1 MKSNKLLVI
10 LTTFIILILT
20 ISTVSAGITN
30 VDPKDTNLELKISSS
45 NDYIIATLKEGDNFL
60 ENQNITFSIIKE
72 GKEINKIV
80 KTDENGVAKLDI
92 SSLSS
97 GKYNVNASFKGN
109 EDYKNSSDSINFEIS
124 KIKTILKISK
134 TDDLLSFKLTD
145 NSSKGLS
152 NKEISVIIL
161 DDHNEIIKNKII
173 NTNSKGIATMN
184 ISKLANG
191 NYNVMASFEA
201 DKDYESSSSNIY
213 VNIDKKD
220 SKKIGTHILILP
232 NLISDDYISAML
244 FDENENPLPNKVLTF
259 TITDKNG
266 EIIVNKYAT
275 TNEDGLAFIDISG
288 INLTDSDIYVS
299 FLGDD
304 NYSSSM
310 DIFSYDISEYSN
322 DTTQTNES
330 DILSAGILAY
340 LISGLNELSN
350 YLNSILSLIS
360 SLLNNLVSMIS
371 SFLNSIINMI
381 LPLLISIISII
392 QDLLYMLQEL
402 LNIDLSGLISSIP
415 IIIIILLL
423 IILIIAIVLL
433 LIVLYLLHRFDN
445 KKKLI

>member
-134 TDDLLSFKLTD
+134 TDDLLNFKLTD

-445 KKKLI
+445 KKNNK

>member
-10 LTTFIILILT
+10 LATFIILILT

-30 VDPKDTNLELKISSS
+30 VDSKDTNLELKISSS

-97 GKYNVNASFKGN
+97 GKYKVNALFKGN

-191 NYNVMASFEA
+191 NYNVMASFKA

-232 NLISDDYISAML
+232 NLISDDYISAIL

-340 LISGLNELSN
+340 LMSGLNELSN

-381 LPLLISIISII
+381 LPLLNSIISII

-415 IIIIILLL
+415 IIIIIILL

-433 LIVLYLLHRFDN
+433 LIVLYLLRRYD
-445 KKKLI
+445 KI